1 MVGLLRLTRWEWF
14 KLRHRWMPWIL
25 VAIAAALCQFYLW
38 SMFYS
43 YVDREGAGD
52 DFFYFRGPDAAG
64 ERTVVPVSCT
74 DIWEGT
80 ADAKL
85 SRVPE
90 AHRED
95 ALETLRFMR
104 ETDCPERLKAEAQF
118 KEEGR
123 WDFVLPLSLANGIG
137 IAHGIG
143 VALIVILASSS
154 IGVEYGWGT
163 LRAAL
168 TRGIGRWQFLGA
180 KALSLLLMSGAGL
193 VVAGL
198 TVAAS
203 SLVAAT
209 LTLEDGRGLTD
220 AGEWS
225 KVAVMFGKAVYGL
238 APYAV
243 LGLFLSVLTSSS
255 SMGIAIGLAY
265 VFAELILIGILGG
278 LLDWFDNV
286 SDFMLGPQVASWMT
300 EAGVG
305 TTSPESS
312 WFSLVEFTSQT
323 HAFLVVAAYIVVL
336 ATVAFWLFQR
346 KDIAGARGD

>member
-1 MVGLLRLTRWEWF
+1 MASASLTASEWRSSSF
-14 KLRHRWMPWIL
+14 
-25 VAIAAALCQFYLW
+25 
-38 SMFYS
+38 
-43 YVDREGAGD
+43 
-52 DFFYFRGPDAAG
+52 
-64 ERTVVPVSCT
+64 
-74 DIWEGT
+74 
-80 ADAKL
+80 
-85 SRVPE
+85 
-90 AHRED
+90 
-95 ALETLRFMR
+95 
-104 ETDCPERLKAEAQF
+104 
-118 KEEGR
+118 
-123 WDFVLPLSLANGIG
+123 
-137 IAHGIG
+137 G

-220 AGEWS
+220 AGDAGEWS
-225 KVAVMFGKAVYGL
+225 KVAVMFDKAVYGL

-265 VFAELILIGILGG
+265 VFTEVILIGILGG
-278 LLDWFDNV
+278 LLDWFGNV